1 MVAVTARDAE
11 RFLAGAYTDFPVILF
26 YGPDEGLVSE
36 RAAAIASATTG
47 GDAGN
52 ILRLDG
58 DEVAAD
64 PLRLA
69 DEANAI
75 SMFGGQRAIRVKAGA
90 RSIASALEPLLA
102 APPIDARVIVEAG
115 DIKGNH
121 ALRALLE
128 KAKGAAAVPCYAEDA
143 RDLGRLL
150 DEMLTAEGLAIDP
163 DARPMLLGLLGADR
177 RLSRM
182 EIEKLLL
189 YCRGAGRV
197 TASDVEAIVT
207 DAAALS
213 VDAVIDAAFLG
224 RLDTI
229 EQEARRL
236 FADGQDA
243 AALLGFAL
251 RQAFLLQAI
260 RRDLNGKRIAP
271 ESIKPYRVNWKREK
285 TIVAQAESWTE
296 TRLER
301 AVQIIGDAVL
311 AVRRQPTLAE
321 ALAIRALWSLALAA
335 RR

>member
-1 MVAVTARDAE
+1 MVAVAARDAE
-11 RFLAGAYTDFPVILF
+11 RFLAGAYTDFPVILL

-197 TASDVEAIVT
+197 TAADVEAIVT

-243 AALLGFAL
+243 AALLSFAL

-285 TIVAQAESWTE
+285 TIAAQAESWTE

-311 AVRRQPTLAE
+311 AVRRQPALAE
-321 ALAIRALWSLALAA
+321 ALAIRALWSLALAS